1 MAVLILG
8 ILVLLSGFLAPI
20 LSPEIAANLSG
31 TGGIMIIAICLSM
44 LKLVDYKLANSLPAI
59 FIPIIYGIILKII
72 KKKDWVF
79 CGDPIKLDQI
89 PDRIYIFSGIFYA
102 AFFSLY
108 SIGLKYP
115 NFSFILS
122 LL

>member
-1 MAVLILG
+1 MKKVDLLRKLGSRKFWACISAVVIALIAFTSAEPETTERVVA
-8 ILVLLSGFLAPI
+8 LVS
-20 LSPEIAANLSG
+20 
-31 TGGIMIIAICLSM
+31 AI
-44 LKLVDYKLANSLPAI
+44 
-59 FIPIIYGIILKII
+59 
-72 KKKDWVF
+72 

-89 PDRIYIFSGIFYA
+89 PERIYIFSGIFYA

>member
-1 MAVLILG
+1 MNKIVLIRTLKTAFAALFSI
-8 ILVLLSGFLAPI
+8 ILAQ
-20 LSPEIAANLSG
+20 EIGLEYSAAAG
-31 TGGIMIIAICLSM
+31 IIAIL
-44 LKLVDYKLANSLPAI
+44 N
-59 FIPIIYGIILKII
+59 
-72 KKKDWVF
+72 VF
-79 CGDPIKLDQI
+79 ATRKETLICGDPIKLDQI
-89 PDRIYIFSGIFYA
+89 PERIYIFSGIFYA

>member
-1 MAVLILG
+1 MFIIPPIFLTKQSEKILIKRLLG
-8 ILVLLSGFLAPI
+8 S
-20 LSPEIAANLSG
+20 
-31 TGGIMIIAICLSM
+31 
-44 LKLVDYKLANSLPAI
+44 
-59 FIPIIYGIILKII
+59 
-72 KKKDWVF
+72 

-89 PDRIYIFSGIFYA
+89 PERIYIFSGIFYA

>member
-1 MAVLILG
+1 M
-8 ILVLLSGFLAPI
+8 
-20 LSPEIAANLSG
+20 NLS
-31 TGGIMIIAICLSM
+31 TLEI
-44 LKLVDYKLANSLPAI
+44 K
-59 FIPIIYGIILKII
+59 KII
-72 KKKDWVF
+72 FKQKTSGS

-89 PDRIYIFSGIFYA
+89 PERIYIFSGIFYA

-108 SIGLKYP
+108 STGLKYP

>member
-1 MAVLILG
+1 MLGVFVNAMAVLILG

-59 FIPIIYGIILKII
+59 FIPIIYGIFLKII

-79 CGDPIKLDQI
+79 HGSVL
-89 PDRIYIFSGIFYA
+89 FLWGFY
-102 AFFSLY
+102 FC
-108 SIGLKYP
+108 IH
-115 NFSFILS
+115 
-122 LL
+122 

>member
-1 MAVLILG
+1 MKKTA
-8 ILVLLSGFLAPI
+8 
-20 LSPEIAANLSG
+20 
-31 TGGIMIIAICLSM
+31 
-44 LKLVDYKLANSLPAI
+44 
-59 FIPIIYGIILKII
+59 KI
-72 KKKDWVF
+72 

-89 PDRIYIFSGIFYA
+89 PERIYIFSGIFYA
-102 AFFSLY
+102 AFFFLN